1 METTFTMPCAAQS
14 VGPANQLIGL
24 LINTLL
30 ASQCSL
36 SPPEMWPKDYAPTA
50 LEKGFEE
57 YDFIVV
63 GAGSAGSVVASRLS
77 ENPNWKVLLL
87 EAGGDPPIESEIP
100 NLFFSM
106 QHSAYDWDF
115 RAEKSDKASKSI
127 KNGSFWPRGKM
138 LGGSSSINAMVYIR
152 GNRRDYD
159 QWEANGN
166 TGWGWKNVL
175 EYFKKSEGNKDDM
188 IADYGGE
195 GEFHGRDGPLK
206 VESFSSTS
214 PLKFVITGAAHELGY
229 ELLTDVNGEEHIG
242 YAYMQ
247 GTINKGKRCS
257 AAKAFLNPAKDR
269 PNLHIVKYAHV
280 IDLKIENDVVT
291 GVRININGT
300 KEMIAKAK
308 KEVILSAGAINTPQ
322 ILMLSGIGPEKH
334 LKKIGVP
341 VVKNLPVGRNL
352 QDHPV
357 VPMFFK
363 FHKSD
368 AHQVSREELLDAVYM
383 YLSHGIGFLTN
394 HETVDTTGF
403 VNTKND
409 SVFPD
414 IQYHHFSY
422 QKQAPELFFV
432 LSTISFEKNI
442 IEKVMEENKDQDI
455 IMVMVTLLNPK
466 SRGKIVLRSN
476 EPEHK
481 PKIYAGY
488 LEDQADVETFMRG
501 EKLYYDKFLPTEAF
515 KSTEGDFIRIPIPE
529 CDKLTFASDE
539 YWECYTRNL
548 VTTLYHPAGTAKMG
562 PETDKE
568 AVVDPRLK
576 VKGIKNLRV
585 IDCSI
590 MPEIVSGNTNA
601 PTIMIGEKGADLI
614 KEDWKD
620 EGKHEEL

>member
-1 METTFTMPCAAQS
+1 METFTLPCASQS

-30 ASQCSL
+30 ASQCAL
-36 SPPEMWPKDYAPTA
+36 SPPEMWPKDYGPTA

-152 GNRRDYD
+152 GNRRDYN
-159 QWEANGN
+159 QWEENGN
-166 TGWGWKNVL
+166 TGWGWKDVL
-175 EYFKKSEGNKDDM
+175 EYFKKSEGNKDDLVVES
-188 IADYGGE
+188 GE
-195 GEFHGRDGPLK
+195 GQFHARDGPLK
-206 VESFSSTS
+206 VELFSSTE
-214 PLKFVITGAAHELGY
+214 PLKFVIHGAADELGY
-229 ELLTDVNGEEHIG
+229 EILEDVNGEEHIG
-242 YAYMQ
+242 FGFIQ
-247 GTINKGKRCS
+247 GTVHNGKRFS
-257 AAKAFLNPAKDR
+257 TAKAFLKPAQER
-269 PNLHIVKYAHV
+269 PNLHVAKWSHV
-280 IDLKIENDVVT
+280 IDLQIDDKGTVT
-291 GVRININGT
+291 GVKVNVNGT
-300 KEMIAKAK
+300 KEILAKAK

-334 LKKIGVP
+334 LKEMNIP
-341 VVKNLPVGRNL
+341 VVKDLAVGENL

-357 VPMFFK
+357 VPMFFA
-363 FHKSD
+363 FHKSE
-368 AHQVSREELLDAVYM
+368 AIAITREEMNDAMYM
-383 YLSHGIGFLTN
+383 FLTHGIGFLTN
-394 HETVDTTGF
+394 HGTIDTMGF

-414 IQYHHFSY
+414 IQYHHFSF
-422 QKQAPELFFV
+422 KKASPEIFFT
-432 LSTISFEKNI
+432 LSTIAFEQPIVERVIK
-442 IEKVMEENKDQDI
+442 ENKDQNI

-481 PKIYAGY
+481 PKIYSGY
-488 LEDQADVETFMRG
+488 LEDTEDVDTFKRG
-501 EKLYYDKFLPTEAF
+501 VKHYYEEFLPTEAF
-515 KSTEGDFIRIPIPE
+515 KSQEAQFIKVPIPE
-529 CDKLTFASDE
+529 CDKLEFPSEE
-539 YWECYTRNL
+539 YWECYIRNV

-562 PETDKE
+562 PDTDKA
-568 AVVDPRLK
+568 AVVDPRLR
-576 VKGIKNLRV
+576 VKGVKGLRV
-585 IDCSI
+585 IDASI

-601 PTIMIGEKGADLI
+601 PTIMIGEKGADMI

-620 EGKHEEL
+620 DSKHEEL

>member
-1 METTFTMPCAAQS
+1 METYTLPCAAQS

-30 ASQCSL
+30 ASQCAL
-36 SPPEMWPKDYAPTA
+36 SPPEMWPKDYGPTA

-63 GAGSAGSVVASRLS
+63 GAGSAGSVVANRLS

-106 QHSAYDWDF
+106 QHSPYDWDF

-127 KNGSFWPRGKM
+127 KNGSFWPRGRM

-159 QWEANGN
+159 QWEQNGN

-175 EYFKKSEGNKDDM
+175 EYFKKSEANKDDL
-188 IADYGGE
+188 IAESEE
-195 GEFHGRDGPLK
+195 GKFHARDGPLK
-206 VESFSSTS
+206 VELFSSTE
-214 PLKFVITGAAHELGY
+214 PLKFIITGAAEELGY
-229 ELLTDVNGEEHIG
+229 EFLSDVNGEEHLGFAFI
-242 YAYMQ
+242 Q
-247 GTINKGKRCS
+247 GTVNDGKRFS
-257 AAKAFLNPAKDR
+257 TAKAFLNPAKNR
-269 PNLHIVKYAHV
+269 PNLHIAKWSHV
-280 IDLKIENDVVT
+280 IDLQMDDKLQVT
-291 GVRININGT
+291 GVKVNVNGT
-300 KEMIAKAK
+300 KELIAKAK

-334 LKKIGVP
+334 LQQMKIP
-341 VVKNLPVGRNL
+341 VKKNLEVGRNL
-352 QDHPV
+352 QDHPI

-368 AHQVSREELLDAVYM
+368 ALQISREEINDAMYM
-383 YLSHGIGFLTN
+383 FLVHKIGFLTN
-394 HETVDTTGF
+394 HGTIDTMGF

-414 IQYHHFSY
+414 IQYHHFSF
-422 QKQAPELFFV
+422 KKLAPELLFT
-432 LSTISFEKNI
+432 LSTIGFETQI
-442 IEKVMEENKDQDI
+442 VETVMKENKDQDI
-455 IMVMVTLLNPK
+455 IMVMVTLLNPV
-466 SRGKIVLRSN
+466 SRGKIDLRSN

-481 PKIYAGY
+481 PKIYSGY
-488 LEDQADVETFMRG
+488 LEEKEDVDTFIRGIKIYHDQFV
-501 EKLYYDKFLPTEAF
+501 PTEAF
-515 KSTEGDFIRIPIPE
+515 KANEGDYVKLPIPE
-529 CDKLTFASDE
+529 CDKLEFASE
-539 YWECYTRNL
+539 QYWECYTRNM

-562 PETDKE
+562 PDTDKD
-568 AVVDPRLK
+568 AVVDPQLK
-576 VKGIKNLRV
+576 VKGVKGLRV
-585 IDCSI
+585 VDASI

-601 PTIMIGEKGADLI
+601 PTIMIGEKAADMI
-614 KEDWKD
+614 KEDWQD
-620 EGKHEEL
+620 NKHEEL

>member
-1 METTFTMPCAAQS
+1 MDTFTLPCASQS

-30 ASQCSL
+30 ASQCAL
-36 SPPEMWPKDYAPTA
+36 SPPEMWPKDFGPTA

-106 QHSAYDWDF
+106 QHSQYDWDF
-115 RAEKSDKASKSI
+115 RAEKTDKASKSI

-152 GNRRDYD
+152 GNSRDYD

-175 EYFKKSEGNKDDM
+175 EYFKKSENNRNDY
-188 IADYGGE
+188 IADLDE
-195 GEFHGRDGPLK
+195 GQFHGKDGPLH
-206 VESFSSTS
+206 VETFSSTDA
-214 PLKFVITGAAHELGY
+214 LKNVITEAATEAGY
-229 ELLTDVNGEEHIG
+229 DFLTDVNGETYIGFSHI
-242 YAYMQ
+242 Q
-247 GTINKGKRCS
+247 GTIKNGRRHS
-257 AAKAFLNPAKDR
+257 TAKAFLNPIKER
-269 PNLHIVKYAHV
+269 TNLDIVKLAHV
-280 IDLKIENDVVT
+280 IDLQMDKDKVV
-291 GVRININGT
+291 GVKVNINGT
-300 KEMIAKAK
+300 KEVIAKAK

-334 LKKIGVP
+334 LNKMKIP
-341 VVKNLPVGRNL
+341 VTKNLPVGRNL

-357 VPMFFK
+357 VPLFFK
-363 FHKSD
+363 FYKSD
-368 AHQVSREELLDAVYM
+368 TLPVTRQEINDATYM
-383 YLSHGIGFLTN
+383 YLMHNVGMLTN
-394 HETVDTTGF
+394 HGTIDTMGF

-422 QKQAPELFFV
+422 RMLAPELFYV
-432 LSTISFEKNI
+432 LSTISFEQPIVEAIVK
-442 IEKVMEENKDQDI
+442 ENKDQAI
-455 IMVMVTLLNPK
+455 IMMMVTLLNPV

-481 PKIYAGY
+481 PKIHSGY
-488 LEDQADVETFMRG
+488 LEEQADVDTFIRG
-501 EKLYYDKFLPTEAF
+501 IKLYYDNFLPTDAF
-515 KSTEGDFIRIPIPE
+515 QSSKGEFLKVPIPE
-529 CDKLTFASDE
+529 CDKLEFETNE
-539 YWECYTRNL
+539 YWECYTRNMI
-548 VTTLYHPAGTAKMG
+548 TTLYHPVGTAKMG
-562 PETDKE
+562 PDTDKD

-576 VKGIKNLRV
+576 VRGIKGLRV
-585 IDCSI
+585 VDASI
-590 MPEIVSGNTNA
+590 MPEIVAGNTNA
-601 PTIMIGEKGADLI
+601 PTIMIGEKAADMI

-620 EGKHEEL
+620 DTKHEEL